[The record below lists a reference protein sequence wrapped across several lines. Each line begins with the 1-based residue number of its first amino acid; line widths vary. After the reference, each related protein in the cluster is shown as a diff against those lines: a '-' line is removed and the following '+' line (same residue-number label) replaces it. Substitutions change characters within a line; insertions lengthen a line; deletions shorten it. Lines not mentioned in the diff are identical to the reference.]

1 MRSHAHAN
9 RDRWSS
15 VTSII
20 HVPIYTTYVSDV
32 KTPLMDRE
40 AGGRSSCS
48 STEPPLPV
56 PDPHR
61 SMHGMPHA
69 WHAQHGALAASRQG
83 KPRTARDPTLWC
95 RVAVCTPTTPAPI
108 SDPGRRPRARRRRR
122 RWRTRR
128 ALMATRG
135 RRIGGRPWDH
145 STTTVH
151 PGPRVTAPSLTWQL
165 AGPRPVAVAEFNRGA
180 VSLDVCVVTTLHL
193 GRGAYA
199 RRMKQ
204 SRAGRGGP
212 RPCARPVA
220 ASEPPRWLD
229 V

>member
-1 MRSHAHAN
+1 MTCTA
-9 RDRWSS
+9 RW
-15 VTSII
+15 
-20 HVPIYTTYVSDV
+20 
-32 KTPLMDRE
+32 
-40 AGGRSSCS
+40 
-48 STEPPLPV
+48 
-56 PDPHR
+56 
-61 SMHGMPHA
+61 
-69 WHAQHGALAASRQG
+69 RQG

-108 SDPGRRPRARRRRR
+108 SDPGRRPRARRRQR

-145 STTTVH
+145 STTTMH
-151 PGPRVTAPSLTWQL
+151 PGPRVTAPSRRDSWQDL
-165 AGPRPVAVAEFNRGA
+165 DQSPSPNLIAAQC
-180 VSLDVCVVTTLHL
+180 LDVCVVTTVHL

-199 RRMKQ
+199 IADEAEQ
-204 SRAGRGGP
+204 GRAGRGGP